1 MVFLAFLDF
10 LRVILLCF
18 FRVPPKIF
26 LDTILI
32 GANGPAIALAAFAA
46 AFALAFSAGVNT
58 FFLFVFTHER
68 IFVSKNKGGA

>member
-46 AFALAFSAGVNT
+46 AFALAFSAFSAALT
-58 FFLFVFTHER
+58 SASAAFL
-68 IFVSKNKGGA
+68 AA